1 MPCMHMSTARFVIQI
16 AGNTHLLTRAVDVG
30 GDGAGPPPPLTQ
42 RRSYKDLV
50 RENIE
55 MQTRLVSSIAYSVV
69 VIFSGVWCGVL

>member
-1 MPCMHMSTARFVIQI
+1 MPYIRLSTARFVIQI

-55 MQTRLVSSIAYSVV
+55 MQTRLVSSIAYRFM
-69 VIFSGVWCGVL
+69 I